1 MPAALTSEG
10 RRAAGRMQSC
20 GQAPCCVQ
28 AARAC
33 RTSGE
38 QLNTY
43 TLLPSCADRSL
54 VVSVLPVPRARQ
66 NGERASAGCNHD
78 LRSKAQQCACTQRTH
93 CWGLRTCGTGGRRA
107 QAQPAGLGRGDVDAV
122 RQRRDNQARPVAQVF
137 VAIGERRVADL
148 DPGDEEGRGG
158 GSCQAAPHSLPFYA
172 QGCWLHG
179 AKVAATA
186 AAPTCSRQGS
196 GPSTSAAG
204 TSTGSSQSSS
214 RPHPQCWPP
223 CRDCARRL

>member
-148 DPGDEEGRGG
+148 DPGVRQRVGG
-158 GSCQAAPHSLPFYA
+158 WVPAGWAVQRWAAVL
-172 QGCWLHG
+172 
-179 AKVAATA
+179 VAALVVPRCLGPEPPSSMPHRCWQA
-186 AAPTCSRQGS
+186 GRQRRQG
-196 GPSTSAAG
+196 
-204 TSTGSSQSSS
+204 
-214 RPHPQCWPP
+214 R
-223 CRDCARRL
+223 